1 MSIDASATK
10 PKRPRAKATG
20 NAVATKD
27 DLERLFLARQIEHEE
42 LKMTKLRDELE
53 HLVNSNARC
62 HVYTFATAV
71 STNTVAL
78 AIHTLS
84 EWYRNDPE
92 TPIEIILSS
101 PGGYVFD
108 GFGFYD
114 FIVDLGKKGAQI
126 TTRASGYAASMAG
139 ILLQAGS
146 VRAIS
151 PNSYIMIHEVGGEA
165 WGKMSEVRD
174 EVDLMERL
182 EKTCF
187 EILAARSKFTVDE
200 LREKCKRK
208 DWWLSAREAK
218 RYGFVDV
225 IR

>member
-1 MSIDASATK
+1 MSLDTSSTR

-20 NAVATKD
+20 NAVASKD
-27 DLERLFLARQIEHEE
+27 DLERLFFARQIEHEE
-42 LKMTKLRDELE
+42 LKIAKLRDELD
-53 HLVNSNARC
+53 HVVNSNARC

-71 STNTVAL
+71 TTNTTAM

-84 EWYRNDPE
+84 EWFRNDPE

-114 FIVDLGKKGAQI
+114 FIRDLVRQGADV

-146 VRAIS
+146 TRAIS
-151 PNSYIMIHEVGGEA
+151 PNSYVMIHEVGGEA

-174 EVDLMERL
+174 EVDLMDRL

-187 EILAARSKFTVDE
+187 EILASRSKFTVDE

-208 DWWLSAREAK
+208 DWWINAREAK

>member
-1 MSIDASATK
+1 MSLDPSATK

-20 NAVATKD
+20 NAVVERE
-27 DLERLFLARQIEHEE
+27 DLERLLLARKIEAVE
-42 LKMTKLRDELE
+42 LDIVKKRDDLDS
-53 HLVNSNARC
+53 LVNSNARC
-62 HVYTFATAV
+62 HVYTFAAAV
-71 STNTVAL
+71 TTSSVAM
-78 AIHTLS
+78 ATHVIS
-84 EWYRNDPE
+84 EWWRNDPE
-92 TPIEIILSS
+92 TPIEIIISS

-114 FIVDLGKKGAQI
+114 FLRDLVKQGADV

-146 VRAIS
+146 TRAIS
-151 PNSYIMIHEVGGEA
+151 PNSYVMIHEVGGEA

-174 EVDLMERL
+174 EVDLMDRL
-182 EKTCF
+182 EKSCF

-208 DWWLSAREAK
+208 DWWINAREAK